1 MPKIIKIELQIIEI
15 ANVIFIFILWA
26 VIVNNKR
33 KKILYEKINKK
44 FKKRYIIEIKRR
56 TMYKYSKELEEV

>member
-44 FKKRYIIEIKRR
+44 FKKRNIIEIKRR
-56 TMYKYSKELEEV
+56 TMYKY

>member
-1 MPKIIKIELQIIEI
+1 MRKIIKIELQIIEI

-44 FKKRYIIEIKRR
+44 FKKRNIIEIKRR
-56 TMYKYSKELEEV
+56 TMYKY

>member
-1 MPKIIKIELQIIEI
+1 MRKIIKIELQIIEI
-15 ANVIFIFILWA
+15 ANVIFIFILWV

-44 FKKRYIIEIKRR
+44 FKKRNIIEIKRR
-56 TMYKYSKELEEV
+56 TMYKY